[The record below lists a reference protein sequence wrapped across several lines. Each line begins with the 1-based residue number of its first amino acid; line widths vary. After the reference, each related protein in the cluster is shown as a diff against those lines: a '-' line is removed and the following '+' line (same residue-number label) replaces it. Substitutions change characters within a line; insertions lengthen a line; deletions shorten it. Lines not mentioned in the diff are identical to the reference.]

1 MPIPLETLRAALPA
15 LEIVHGRALDQL
27 ARASSVREY
36 RAKAVLYR
44 AGDVPDG
51 LYVVMSGRVIVRRET
66 ASRSEM
72 LHTERAGGVLGEI
85 PVFGGGRFP
94 ATATALE
101 PTACCYLPTAVVE
114 RLLRDEPSFARFAL
128 QRMAVRAQSLL
139 RRIDELTASTVTAR
153 LAAFVAA
160 RATESGASDFT
171 LGVTQQELAAELGT
185 AREVIVRGIA
195 RLIEA
200 GAIARAGRSRFVVR
214 RLATL
219 RAMAGEAPS
228 VSRDGR
234 DGVE

>member
-1 MPIPLETLRAALPA
+1 MPIAPETLRAMLPG
-15 LEIVHGRALDQL
+15 LESVDERAVLQL
-27 ARASSVREY
+27 ARASSSRSY
-36 RAKAVLYR
+36 RTNAVLYR
-44 AGDVPDG
+44 AGDIADG
-51 LYVVMSGRVIVRRET
+51 LYVVTSGRVIVRREA

-94 ATATALE
+94 ATASALE
-101 PTACCYLPTAVVE
+101 PTRCCVVPVAVVQ

-128 QRMAVRAQSLL
+128 QRMAARAQSLL

-160 RATESGASDFT
+160 RAADSATADFT
-171 LGVTQQELAAELGT
+171 LGMTQSELAAELGT

-200 GAIARAGRSRFVVR
+200 GAIARTGRSRFAVR

-219 RAMAGEAPS
+219 RAIAGET
-228 VSRDGR
+228 
-234 DGVE
+234 GVV